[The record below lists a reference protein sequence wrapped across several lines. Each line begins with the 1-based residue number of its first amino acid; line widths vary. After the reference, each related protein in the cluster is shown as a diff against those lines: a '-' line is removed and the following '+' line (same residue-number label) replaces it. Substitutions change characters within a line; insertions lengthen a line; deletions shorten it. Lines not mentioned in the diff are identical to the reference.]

1 MSSLSSSERARIEKL
16 HEAPSHADI
25 NAETSGEDS
34 DIEHQLPPRQGNNAD
49 EPKGVKKYTRKMKDK
64 LTSSTHHERES
75 FRQQR
80 AREEQAAYERHRVI
94 RAAMVKAIQTGQP
107 QYLGKNKEGKG
118 VYIDPPS
125 NRGGAYSG
133 GYPGSLGYG
142 GTGYGW
148 GGPPM
153 VGGVG
158 NGVMMRPGIGYG
170 GRPGYGRRP
179 GYGYGGG
186 MGLPLMGGLVGG
198 AMLGGALF

>member
-1 MSSLSSSERARIEKL
+1 MSSLSASERSRIESL
-16 HEAPSHADI
+16 HEVPSNADI

-34 DIEHQLPPRQGNNAD
+34 DTEHQLPHRQSGED
-49 EPKGVKKYTRKMKDK
+49 KPTGVKKYTRKMKDK
-64 LTSSTHHERES
+64 LTSSTHHERQS
-75 FRQQR
+75 SRQQR

-94 RAAMVKAIQTGQP
+94 RAAMVKAIETGQP

-125 NRGGAYSG
+125 NRGGAYGG

-153 VGGVG
+153 VGG
-158 NGVMMRPGIGYG
+158 MAMRPGMGYG
-170 GRPGYGRRP
+170 GMPGYGRRP